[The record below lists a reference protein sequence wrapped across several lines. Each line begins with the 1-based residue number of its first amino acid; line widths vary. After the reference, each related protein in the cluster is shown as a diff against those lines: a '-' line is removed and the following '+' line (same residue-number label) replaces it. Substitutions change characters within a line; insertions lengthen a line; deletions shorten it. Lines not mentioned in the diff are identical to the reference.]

1 MAKEALTHS
10 DRYVRKTNRIIL
22 IVGIITLCLFVFG
35 LLLLGAEEPEEE
47 QKYEVESTIDAETD
61 LGMAAETSTEAEIE
75 FGDTKEEE
83 KPITLMPNP
92 VNMGQVVVGHEA
104 TNVLTVGTNGK
115 SAIRIISVEL
125 EDAPFEG
132 FSFKTDCNGKE
143 LRGKIT
149 CNVLMNWLPTIAAN
163 VQNNFKIIW
172 HETRLSE
179 RDAKHDEV
187 TVFGNAVTKEECNY
201 CDSGSAVANNAG
213 NMLSDSGNVRYAVGP
228 DGKIIGVISDDGIV
242 HDDNGNEIGHVTADG
257 LIVDRDGNVI
267 GVASTGRLVMDENG
281 NVVGYVDANGVAY
294 DADGNAIGNVL
305 ADGTV
310 VDANGHVIGKA
321 LNYGYVYDDNG
332 NIIGRVLED
341 GTVVDLDGN
350 VIGRVNENGEVADFN
365 GNIIGRVAKSGEVMF
380 DENGNPIGIVMPNG
394 AVVNENGD
402 VVGRVDKNGNTIAA
416 KKIGRRGPNMQ
427 LAVDKDGNVIGYID
441 ENGVVR
447 DFSGNIA
454 GNIDKNGNVVDENG
468 NIIGKASDQ
477 WSDLAV
483 DANGKVIG
491 YVDKDG
497 LVHQN
502 NEIIGYVND
511 KGEIMGNPI
520 EEQII
525 GKVSDVQRQLAFDAS
540 GNAIGYVDEDGNV
553 RDFKGNIIGKVNKDG
568 NVVVQKTGTGNIIG
582 KKGDAVTLAYDANG
596 NVIGYIDENGNV
608 IDANG
613 NIVGHVDEN
622 GNVVDENGNIL
633 GRRGD
638 SVYWALDDDGNM
650 IGYIDEK
657 GVVRDFNSNIVG
669 ISDENGNIK
678 ALGTEI
684 IGRLINKNL
693 LPITP
698 EGKVLGTINN
708 RGEVVYQQQVLGK
721 MQPSGL
727 VTDIS
732 GSRILAV
739 GINPGIVVNWGCDYS
754 ARLDKDGVVRRDGVD
769 ISARVYADGTVW
781 SNDEKY
787 IGSVI
792 TTGRV
797 YDNECQYIGE
807 VSADGYVRDQN
818 GREVGCI
825 NPDGSVLD
833 LEKPNIKGHLVE
845 PKVVYSGDWQEIGLL
860 DENGSLRAQNGE
872 VVGCMNDN
880 GEVLDRHLAYIGTI
894 SDAEYAFG
902 FDGKYLGKIDTQ
914 GRLRN
919 SGYSGARV
927 ILNKYIIDEA
937 QAIIGYVAPKV
948 NILYDSQGKKLGHLF
963 PDGYVYDATGTAVGK
978 INGGENGFYKDVA
991 AKFLYPGFVVDKDG
1005 QLLGKI
1011 GYDLNVVDFKGS
1023 VVGKINI
1030 KGQMINAGGQQIGGI
1045 VKQGGVRAHNGI
1057 YLGYV
1062 LKNGNV
1068 VELEDVESGD
1078 SKYRRGEITGRILPD
1093 GYVVKEREIIGEV
1106 LPQDLM
1112 VDIFGN
1118 YIGYSNDH
1126 GVVVGKDGTYIAA
1139 LLPGG
1144 STTSNLNV
1152 LPQGFVINYAGQIIG
1167 LVLPT
1172 GQFTDRQGIVNGRVL
1187 ADGKVIS
1194 SEGKFLGEVV
1204 SGDIV
1209 IGNNDKVKGSVGFD
1223 GQIYYAGAVIGRSV
1237 TDFLAVD
1244 LQNNILGHIYNIGQ
1258 TVLSN
1263 EGEFIGRMGA
1273 NGRVLRDNNQEIGF
1287 IKSNGSFVDMD
1298 KNVSG
1303 YSLPEVARNRRN

>member
-1 MAKEALTHS
+1 
-10 DRYVRKTNRIIL
+10 
-22 IVGIITLCLFVFG
+22 
-35 LLLLGAEEPEEE
+35 
-47 QKYEVESTIDAETD
+47 
-61 LGMAAETSTEAEIE
+61 
-75 FGDTKEEE
+75 
-83 KPITLMPNP
+83 
-92 VNMGQVVVGHEA
+92 
-104 TNVLTVGTNGK
+104 
-115 SAIRIISVEL
+115 
-125 EDAPFEG
+125 
-132 FSFKTDCNGKE
+132 
-143 LRGKIT
+143 
-149 CNVLMNWLPTIAAN
+149 
-163 VQNNFKIIW
+163 
-172 HETRLSE
+172 
-179 RDAKHDEV
+179 
-187 TVFGNAVTKEECNY
+187 
-201 CDSGSAVANNAG
+201 
-213 NMLSDSGNVRYAVGP
+213 
-228 DGKIIGVISDDGIV
+228 
-242 HDDNGNEIGHVTADG
+242 
-257 LIVDRDGNVI
+257 
-267 GVASTGRLVMDENG
+267 
-281 NVVGYVDANGVAY
+281 
-294 DADGNAIGNVL
+294 
-305 ADGTV
+305 
-310 VDANGHVIGKA
+310 
-321 LNYGYVYDDNG
+321 
-332 NIIGRVLED
+332 
-341 GTVVDLDGN
+341 
-350 VIGRVNENGEVADFN
+350 
-365 GNIIGRVAKSGEVMF
+365 
-380 DENGNPIGIVMPNG
+380 
-394 AVVNENGD
+394 
-402 VVGRVDKNGNTIAA
+402 
-416 KKIGRRGPNMQ
+416 
-427 LAVDKDGNVIGYID
+427 
-441 ENGVVR
+441 
-447 DFSGNIA
+447 
-454 GNIDKNGNVVDENG
+454 
-468 NIIGKASDQ
+468 
-477 WSDLAV
+477 
-483 DANGKVIG
+483 
-491 YVDKDG
+491 
-497 LVHQN
+497 
-502 NEIIGYVND
+502 
-511 KGEIMGNPI
+511 
-520 EEQII
+520 
-525 GKVSDVQRQLAFDAS
+525 
-540 GNAIGYVDEDGNV
+540 
-553 RDFKGNIIGKVNKDG
+553 
-568 NVVVQKTGTGNIIG
+568 
-582 KKGDAVTLAYDANG
+582 
-596 NVIGYIDENGNV
+596 
-608 IDANG
+608 
-613 NIVGHVDEN
+613 
-622 GNVVDENGNIL
+622 
-633 GRRGD
+633 
-638 SVYWALDDDGNM
+638 M

-1005 QLLGKI
+1005 QLLGKT

-1068 VELEDVESGD
+1068 VELEDIESGD